1 MNDALADALTV
12 TDAEPVVTDQ
22 VADAG
27 PTEDEALG
35 AAFDRITSNNG
46 ADRGDGGKFTS
57 PNKPAS
63 QGSEGDAGEEQAAP
77 VVVDASPAPAN
88 WNGLDDAWK
97 ALPPEHQAKVKAHF
111 DDLHRRMS
119 DQGRQLAGVKPIADH
134 IAQATQ
140 ALPIFK
146 GMSPEQVSQKALEL
160 AAVAV
165 DLKRDPVNTL
175 IQVAQS
181 TGQLQ
186 ALAARLSGQQM
197 PEGHQQISTLEQ
209 EVISLK
215 RQLAAVSDPNQI
227 ETTVSRV
234 FERNTAQDTI
244 NQFAAD
250 PANSLWPVLE
260 PHLPKY
266 IAEVKEADPALSA
279 KDTLRKAYDKAVE
292 AFPALKAERDAAAK
306 QAAADADAKRAES
319 AKRASSINLKSTS
332 TGKERM
338 LTELEALGSAYDRAI
353 AN

>member
-1 MNDALADALTV
+1 MTEALADALAT
-12 TDAEPVVTDQ
+12 TEAAPIVVDQ
-22 VADAG
+22 VNDTG
-27 PTEDEALG
+27 PSEDDSLG
-35 AAFDRITSNNG
+35 AAFDRIMSNNG
-46 ADRGDGGKFTS
+46 SDRGADGKFTS
-57 PNKPAS
+57 SKAS
-63 QGSEGDAGEEQAAP
+63 QGSEGDAGEGEAAP
-77 VVVDASPAPAN
+77 PPVVEASPAPAN

-97 ALPPEHQAKVKAHF
+97 ALPAEHQGKVKAHF

-119 DQGRQLAGVKPIADH
+119 DQGRQLASVKPIADH

-146 GMSPEQVSQKALEL
+146 GMSPDQVSQKALEL

-181 TGQLQ
+181 TGQLE
-186 ALAARLSGQQM
+186 ALVARLSGQQM
-197 PEGHQQISTLEQ
+197 PEANQQISSLQQ

-215 RQLAAVSDPNQI
+215 RQLAAVSDPDQI

-234 FERNTAQDTI
+234 FERNSAQDAI

-250 PANSLWPVLE
+250 PANSLWPILE
-260 PHLPKY
+260 PHLPKFV
-266 IAEVKEADPALSA
+266 AEVKKAEPSLST
-279 KDTLRKAYDKAVE
+279 KDILRKAYDKAVD
-292 AFPALKAERDAAAK
+292 AFPALKAEREAAAK
-306 QAAADADAKRAES
+306 QAAADADAKRAEA

>member
-1 MNDALADALTV
+1 MTEALADALAT
-12 TDAEPVVTDQ
+12 TEAAPIVVDQ
-22 VADAG
+22 VNDTG
-27 PTEDEALG
+27 PSEDDSLG
-35 AAFDRITSNNG
+35 AAFDRIMTNNG
-46 ADRGDGGKFTS
+46 SDRGDDGKFTS
-57 PNKPAS
+57 SKTS
-63 QGSEGDAGEEQAAP
+63 QGSEGDAGGETVAP
-77 VVVDASPAPAN
+77 PPAVEASPAPAN

-97 ALPPEHQAKVKAHF
+97 ALPAEHQGKVKAHF

-119 DQGRQLAGVKPIADH
+119 DQGRQLAAVKPISDH

-181 TGQLQ
+181 TGQLE

-197 PEGHQQISTLEQ
+197 PEANQQISNLVQ
-209 EVISLK
+209 EVTSLK
-215 RQLAAVSDPNQI
+215 RQLAAVNDPAQI

-234 FERNTAQDTI
+234 FERNSAQDVV

-250 PANSLWPVLE
+250 PSNSLWPILE
-260 PHLPKY
+260 PHLPKFV
-266 IAEVKEADPALSA
+266 AEVKKAEPSLST
-279 KDTLRKAYDKAVE
+279 KDILRKAYDKAVD
-292 AFPALKAERDAAAK
+292 AFPALKAEREAAAK
-306 QAAADADAKRAES
+306 QAAADADAKRAEA